1 MRKGLYP
8 QYMLDILPI
17 KSKNTVESF
26 LRLDHIQPLGKHH
39 NSIELTEYRL
49 SGDALKIFDEWLSW
63 LIYGGLDDDSE
74 LYYLK
79 SELARL

>member
-1 MRKGLYP
+1 MYP

-17 KSKNTVESF
+17 KSRNTVESF

-39 NSIELTEYRL
+39 NSIESTEHRL
-49 SGDALKIFDEWLSW
+49 SAAALNIFDEWLNW
-63 LIYGGLDDDSE
+63 LIYGELDPNSD

-79 SELARL
+79 NEFSKL